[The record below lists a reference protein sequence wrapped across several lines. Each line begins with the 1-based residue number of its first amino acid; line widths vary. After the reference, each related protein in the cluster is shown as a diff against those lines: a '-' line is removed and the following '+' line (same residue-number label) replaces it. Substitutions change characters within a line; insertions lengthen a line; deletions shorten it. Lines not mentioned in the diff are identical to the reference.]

1 MVFVANV
8 KILAFEQLLEIWENL
23 MHYCKFESFTIVKN
37 FSDEIEG
44 VFTYKIFIYSQIR
57 LEGVFTDTIFRER
70 RKERESRY
78 FDVL

>member
-8 KILAFEQLLEIWENL
+8 KILAFEQLLEFWENL

-44 VFTYKIFIYSQIR
+44 VFTDK
-57 LEGVFTDTIFRER
+57 IFRER
-70 RKERESRY
+70 RKERERRF

>member
-44 VFTYKIFIYSQIR
+44 VFTNK
-57 LEGVFTDTIFRER
+57 IFRER
-70 RKERESRY
+70 RKERERRF